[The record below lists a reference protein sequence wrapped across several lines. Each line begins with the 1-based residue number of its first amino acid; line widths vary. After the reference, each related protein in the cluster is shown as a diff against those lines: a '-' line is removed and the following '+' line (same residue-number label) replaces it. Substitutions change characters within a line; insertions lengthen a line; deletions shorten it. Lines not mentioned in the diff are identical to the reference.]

1 MKIYVLIYNGYNLIN
16 VIDSYLFFVVS
27 LFRFWYQ
34 SITLNYKQLL
44 RMKKILLLLISATLY
59 LSSFGQDFTFHM
71 TFRDAVGNSD
81 TIYFGYDPSATD
93 SVDGEFGENN
103 IIDIPYDSI
112 FDVRISNEFVNR
124 WYVGEK
130 SELFHLK
137 KQIVSK
143 NCPGYA
149 TPIAIDIKCKNW
161 PVTATWDS
169 TIWKENCIA
178 GSLITGM
185 PQGYWWDVTG
195 PSDLYYYLLAATDS
209 ITFTSNYDANYSNT
223 GGIGATAYII
233 SESDSIAVYWLVFS
247 DPSLWESVGVD
258 AIHHSHQISVYP
270 NPSTGVY
277 TFMASSNTTIE
288 EIRIYNLNGMQ
299 IFIQTKNETIDLN
312 NKPNGVYYYI
322 ANLQNGAR
330 LTGKLIKY

>member
-1 MKIYVLIYNGYNLIN
+1 
-16 VIDSYLFFVVS
+16 
-27 LFRFWYQ
+27 
-34 SITLNYKQLL
+34 
-44 RMKKILLLLISATLY
+44 MKKVIFCTTVLCLFVIS
-59 LSSFGQDFTFHM
+59 SFSFGQEFTFHM
-71 TFRDAVGNSD
+71 IFSDAVGNSD
-81 TIYFGYDPSATD
+81 TLYFGYDPIATD
-93 SVDGEFGENN
+93 SVDAEFNENN
-103 IIDIPYDSI
+103 IIDTPFDSV
-112 FDVRISNEFVNR
+112 FEVRISNEFVNR
-124 WYVGEK
+124 WYVGET

-149 TPIAIDIKCKNW
+149 TPIAIDIKCDNW

-169 TIWKENCIA
+169 TIWKENCRA

-223 GGIGATAYII
+223 GGIGATAYINN
-233 SESDSIAVYWLVFS
+233 ESDSIAVYWLVFS
-247 DPSLWESVGVD
+247 DPSLRGSVGVD
-258 AIHHSHQISVYP
+258 AIHHSHQVSVYP

-277 TFMASSNTTIE
+277 KFMAPNTTIE
-288 EIRIYNLNGMQ
+288 EIRVYNQNGLQ
-299 IFIQTKNETIDLN
+299 LFIQTKNEKIDMN
-312 NKPNGVYYYI
+312 NQPNGVYYYI
-322 ANLQNGAR
+322 INLQDGTR